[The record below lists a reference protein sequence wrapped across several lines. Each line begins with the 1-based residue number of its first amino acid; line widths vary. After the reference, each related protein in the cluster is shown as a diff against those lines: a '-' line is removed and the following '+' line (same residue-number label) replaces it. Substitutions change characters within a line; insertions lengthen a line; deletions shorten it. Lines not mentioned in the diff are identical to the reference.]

1 MFCPH
6 CGKDIENG
14 SKSCSFCNKAID
26 QEYTAPPGMQGA
38 QVSSEFSLEKEMSV
52 EKKEEPVIAEQVQEP
67 AEVNMGAPKNS
78 NKLPIILSVVIM
90 LVVGLISFFLTNKA
104 VRESSGS
111 EKQAVQGGTLGSF
124 YVGQVKAKLKD
135 GYNLRCSARIEYDKN
150 NTEYSELSGNRTRI
164 KKVFTSVLGAYGR
177 NDIDRSGLSKEI
189 ERKIIKKLGSI
200 VGEGIVISLKLN
212 FIRFIK
218 GYGGSDKDADERES
232 ETSDTE

>member
-52 EKKEEPVIAEQVQEP
+52 EKKEEPEIIEP
-67 AEVNMGAPKNS
+67 VREPVKATINTPKNKS
-78 NKLPIILSVVIM
+78 VLMVALSVVIM
-90 LVVGLISFFLTNKA
+90 MVSGLMFFFINSKTG
-104 VRESSGS
+104 RESSNS
-111 EKQAVQGGTLGSF
+111 DSQEVRGGTLGSF
-124 YVGQVKAKLKD
+124 YVGQVKTKLKD
-135 GYNLRCSARIEYDKN
+135 GYTLRCSLRVEYDKN
-150 NTEYSELSGNRTRI
+150 NKEYSDLSGNRNRI
-164 KKVFTSVLGAYGR
+164 KEVFSSVLETYGR
-177 NDIDRSGLSKEI
+177 SDIDRSGLSKEI

-200 VGEGIVISLKLN
+200 VGEGIVISLKVN

-218 GYGGSDKDADERES
+218 GYGGSDNDAD
-232 ETSDTE
+232 